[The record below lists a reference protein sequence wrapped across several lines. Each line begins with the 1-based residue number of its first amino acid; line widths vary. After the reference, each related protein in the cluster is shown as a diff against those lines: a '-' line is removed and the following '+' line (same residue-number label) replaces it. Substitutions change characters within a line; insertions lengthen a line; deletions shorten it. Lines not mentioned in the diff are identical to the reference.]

1 MMRLALLFLLVC
13 LVWQGLPGA
22 RGEGP
27 ATVFE
32 IAHTGWH
39 AQVDAHHHHGD
50 GSTHYDESDESLPH
64 NHLDQ
69 GTGTALRQRP
79 VRASL
84 RSGRLPLTSRLTL
97 TQRTGRRTCPC
108 ALPARSPSV

>member
-69 GTGTALRQRP
+69 GTGTALLAASCTCQPSQRP
-79 VRASL
+79 PAPHVSANAHAAHWSPDVPL
-84 RSGRLPLTSRLTL
+84 RPPS
-97 TQRTGRRTCPC
+97 
-108 ALPARSPSV
+108 ALA